1 MIDTNVSKRL
11 GFMQGRLIRSEKK
24 NTIQYFPAKNWKKEL
39 RIANKN
45 NFKFMEW
52 TINSENLKK
61 NPLYNGNLYELK
73 KILKTNKFKIPSVTY
88 DYFMEKPFFKKK
100 NRKNK
105 SKIISNL
112 VKIIK
117 NCNKINVKFHIFPLV
132 DNSSLK
138 SADEEKELI
147 KEIEKILKYINKNSK
162 ILFEIDYKP
171 NLIINFIKNFKS
183 KRIGINYDTGNS
195 AGLNYN
201 FKDEIKYLKYIKN
214 IHIKDRLLNGGT
226 VRLGKGNWNY
236 KRFFKLIKNRYNG
249 NFILQTARSKNNN
262 DLKELLINKKFF
274 ENAIK

>member
-1 MIDTNVSKRL
+1 M
-11 GFMQGRLIRSEKK
+11 
-24 NTIQYFPAKNWKKEL
+24 
-39 RIANKN
+39 
-45 NFKFMEW
+45 
-52 TINSENLKK
+52 
-61 NPLYNGNLYELK
+61 
-73 KILKTNKFKIPSVTY
+73 
-88 DYFMEKPFFKKK
+88 
-100 NRKNK
+100 
-105 SKIISNL
+105 
-112 VKIIK
+112 
-117 NCNKINVKFHIFPLV
+117 
-132 DNSSLK
+132 
-138 SADEEKELI
+138 
-147 KEIEKILKYINKNSK
+147 
-162 ILFEIDYKP
+162 FEIDYKP